1 MGGSGFSNSIFSSIS
16 LYEGA
21 VLFHPHP
28 PHDGHDEKTMGSM
41 ILGRAGEERE
51 ILDALRLMW
60 CSSSRRRAEEAAAGV
75 APKAQFNVSD

>member
-16 LYEGA
+16 LCEGA
-21 VLFHPHP
+21 VLFH